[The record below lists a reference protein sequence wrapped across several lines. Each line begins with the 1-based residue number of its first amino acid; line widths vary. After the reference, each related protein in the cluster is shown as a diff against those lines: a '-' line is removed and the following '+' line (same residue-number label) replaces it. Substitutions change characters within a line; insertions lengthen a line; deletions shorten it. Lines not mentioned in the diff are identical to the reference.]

1 MSPYLVVHTDWHQHP
16 LSSQEIEILRQMD
29 IEVQPLA
36 PRTDGAFLQ
45 VAARTDAVLNADFPI
60 TAELLS
66 ALQKCRLISR
76 YGSGI
81 DNINVQAATR
91 LGIPVANVPDFCAEA
106 VATRALLLILA
117 CSCSL
122 LELND
127 YAKGGKWGLQGL
139 PYALELRGKTL
150 GLVGFGKIA
159 RSVAIQAKGF
169 GLEMIAYD
177 PYVDD
182 SVLKSFDVKPSD
194 LDSLL
199 RTSDFVSLHLPLS
212 EKTRHILSTPK
223 LALMKPSSI
232 LINTSR
238 GALVDEQALT
248 AALQERRLYAAGL
261 DVFESEPPNVGHP
274 LFGLKNVVITP
285 HCAAH
290 TREATSRVRQAA
302 LDAIVAVFT
311 KARPKHLV
319 NPEAL
324 GRAS

>member
-1 MSPYLVVHTDWHQHP
+1 
-16 LSSQEIEILRQMD
+16 
-29 IEVQPLA
+29 
-36 PRTDGAFLQ
+36 
-45 VAARTDAVLNADFPI
+45 
-60 TAELLS
+60 
-66 ALQKCRLISR
+66 
-76 YGSGI
+76 
-81 DNINVQAATR
+81 
-91 LGIPVANVPDFCAEA
+91 
-106 VATRALLLILA
+106 
-117 CSCSL
+117 
-122 LELND
+122 
-127 YAKGGKWGLQGL
+127 
-139 PYALELRGKTL
+139 
-150 GLVGFGKIA
+150 
-159 RSVAIQAKGF
+159 
-169 GLEMIAYD
+169 
-177 PYVDD
+177 
-182 SVLKSFDVKPSD
+182 LKSFDVKPSD